1 MTPEALQ
8 DLSLKLAAVADL
20 LDQRSGLAVQTA
32 EQGAQQLR
40 STADTLARQHQQ
52 MTEQALAAIGGQARQ
67 SIERGAGEALDQLRQ
82 QLRQASESAGQSA
95 RTIAEQAQALR
106 EAQRGLVWKAGFALL
121 AGALLAAGGSAFIV
135 WRSLQ
140 QLERADFAED
150 VLEATR
156 SGAITRCA
164 DALCVRVGETPKKYG
179 AKGEYVLLEP

>member
-8 DLSLKLAAVADL
+8 DLALKLAAVADM
-20 LDQRSGLAVQTA
+20 LDQRSGQAVQTA

-52 MTEQALAAIGGQARQ
+52 MTEQALAAIGGQAKQ
-67 SIERGAGEALDQLRQ
+67 SIERGTAEALDQLRQ
-82 QLRQASESAGQSA
+82 QLRMASESAGQSA

-106 EAQRGLVWKAGFALL
+106 SAQQGLVWKAGAALL
-121 AGALLAAGGSAFIV
+121 AGAVLAAGGSAFIA

-140 QLERADFAED
+140 QLERAEFAGD

-156 SGAITRCA
+156 TGAITRCA
-164 DALCVRVGETPKKYG
+164 DALCVRVGERPKKFG
-179 AKGEYVLLEP
+179 VRGEYVLLEP